1 MLVFNY
7 SPRLIGKL
15 LKTYDENYALIY
27 ADTNKDPLIV
37 PDSKYP
43 LIGVRFNSISSV
55 VTESWNYDGRCKD
68 GHYGHDIREVL
79 EENEVTRLNNLKLLS
94 EAFYDQK
101 VINWEDSGFDGHLS
115 IEEKLDNGSFIL
127 SFRGWKFETDGS
139 NMDGLYIIS

>member
-55 VTESWNYDGRCKD
+55 VTESWNYDGK
-68 GHYGHDIREVL
+68 
-79 EENEVTRLNNLKLLS
+79 
-94 EAFYDQK
+94 
-101 VINWEDSGFDGHLS
+101 
-115 IEEKLDNGSFIL
+115 
-127 SFRGWKFETDGS
+127 
-139 NMDGLYIIS
+139 M